1 MPVPNPPGSRIDRIL
16 CRTYNA
22 EVARQI
28 LTSSLEQ
35 ARRAVD
41 VASDNQASDIVLLD
55 IGEASSFA
63 DYFVILSAD
72 STRQIDTLSEDFVD
86 ALERSGARLHHR
98 EGTPATGWVLLDF
111 GDVIVHLFG
120 REEREFYSLE
130 NVWERASELVRIQ

>member
-1 MPVPNPPGSRIDRIL
+1 MR
-16 CRTYNA
+16 RTYNA
-22 EVARQI
+22 KVARQI
-28 LTSSLEQ
+28 LTTSLEQ

-72 STRQIDTLSEDFVD
+72 STRQIDALSEDLVD

-98 EGTPATGWVLLDF
+98 EGTPDTGWVLLDF

-120 REEREFYSLE
+120 RQERDFYSLE
-130 NVWERASELVRIQ
+130 NVWGRASELVRIQ

>member
-1 MPVPNPPGSRIDRIL
+1 MAQIDRRVR
-16 CRTYNA
+16 RTYNA
-22 EVARQI
+22 QVTRPI
-28 LTSSLEQ
+28 ITSRLEQ

-55 IGEASSFA
+55 IAEASSFA

-72 STRQIDTLSEDFVD
+72 STRQIDTLSEDLVD

-130 NVWERASELVRIQ
+130 DVWERASELVRIQ

>member
-1 MPVPNPPGSRIDRIL
+1 MR
-16 CRTYNA
+16 RTYNA
-22 EVARQI
+22 KVARHI

-55 IGEASSFA
+55 IGEVSSFA

-72 STRQIDTLSEDFVD
+72 SARQIGALSEDLVN
-86 ALERSGARLHHR
+86 ALERSGVRLHHR
-98 EGTPATGWVLLDF
+98 EGTADTGWVLLDF

-120 REEREFYSLE
+120 REKRDFYSLE
-130 NVWERASELVRIQ
+130 DVWGRASELVRIQ

>member
-1 MPVPNPPGSRIDRIL
+1 MAQIDRRL
-16 CRTYNA
+16 RRTYNA
-22 EVARQI
+22 HVTRP
-28 LTSSLEQ
+28 TMKSSLEQ

-72 STRQIDTLSEDFVD
+72 STRQIDTLSEDLVD

-120 REEREFYSLE
+120 REERDFYSLE

>member
-1 MPVPNPPGSRIDRIL
+1 M
-16 CRTYNA
+16 
-22 EVARQI
+22 ARHI

-55 IGEASSFA
+55 IGEVSSFA

-72 STRQIDTLSEDFVD
+72 SARQIGALSEDLVN
-86 ALERSGARLHHR
+86 ALERSGVRLHHR
-98 EGTPATGWVLLDF
+98 EGTADTGWVLLDF

-120 REEREFYSLE
+120 REKRDFYSLE
-130 NVWERASELVRIQ
+130 DVWGQASELVRIQ

>member
-1 MPVPNPPGSRIDRIL
+1 
-16 CRTYNA
+16 
-22 EVARQI
+22 VARQI
-28 LTSSLEQ
+28 LTTSLEQ

-72 STRQIDTLSEDFVD
+72 STRQIDALSEDLVD
-86 ALERSGARLHHR
+86 SLERSGARLHHR
-98 EGTPATGWVLLDF
+98 EGTPDTGWVLLDF

-120 REEREFYSLE
+120 RQERDFYSLE
-130 NVWERASELVRIQ
+130 NVWGRAAELVRIQ